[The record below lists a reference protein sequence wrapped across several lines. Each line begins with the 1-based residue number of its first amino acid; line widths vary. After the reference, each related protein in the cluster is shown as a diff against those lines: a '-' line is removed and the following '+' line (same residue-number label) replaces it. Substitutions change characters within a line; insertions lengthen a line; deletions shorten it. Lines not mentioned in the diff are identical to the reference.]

1 MGTEVVSFGVLRFL
15 SSMRSVVSGTLQL
28 ETVFRV
34 MLQHR
39 TIRYFSACCL
49 QMKADEFF
57 LVVIA
62 VFFGS
67 NSQRINIDI
76 PSYPQHFY
84 PKEVV
89 VL

>member
-1 MGTEVVSFGVLRFL
+1 MGTKVVFFGVLRFL
-15 SSMRSVVSGTLQL
+15 SSMRSVVSGTLQI
-28 ETVFRV
+28 ETVFHV
-34 MLQHR
+34 VTTSNNTILLCMLSTNESR
-39 TIRYFSACCL
+39 LIL
-49 QMKADEFF
+49 

-76 PSYPQHFY
+76 LSCPLRFY
-84 PKEVV
+84 SKEVV